1 MIESRLISAE
11 EHVLEKSILTSK
23 TKLSELQYLNKLDLV
38 CSAFQSHLHA
48 LDFPNASDDCIQF
61 ESLIHSVNQKIE
73 PSLFISLQKQGV
85 ELKSVLSNSLHQLIE
100 NCLGVSVDNLLY
112 IIQLPR
118 AIDSKVIKSYLP
130 ATAPYIQSKDV
141 FLAARKISLETDYL
155 SRFANLL
162 LKDVIVP
169 ISKAKSLSMIIEEG
183 FIEVR
188 HDSYDSDSVNPID
201 CLTCIFKII
210 SAYIHSSIC
219 DTTAMDTLS
228 ALIWDPM
235 CKSIIENILE
245 PNLPKELDDIE
256 PFQQQFAAM
265 CASFEADMT
274 LIGLCRG
281 EESGLQNYISSA
293 YNILS
298 EKKVRN
304 HISNAKDIIS
314 SNSYDTIVLRNER
327 HNDIKDN
334 IHLEFPSCTIHES
347 IQRLSSL
354 IEDISV
360 ELYQSNELMIPKLIQ
375 TIRNILDL
383 YRAKIMS
390 NLYSANIGQ
399 LPPQILMIFH
409 NDCMYIGHRCRTWLL
424 DFKIQRESR
433 ANTIID
439 LAVHFQSLANKIFHI
454 AIDQQKRILLD
465 IIEQADGFDV
475 EKQERYEQVKKTF
488 SQINYQMRHLHSVWM
503 EVLPTHMCFIA
514 LGRLVEVI
522 VVQVIEEINKL
533 DDISEEE
540 SKRLNEIL
548 SLDTIGTLFI
558 SNDSFSMMTH
568 YSGPFCQKYK
578 TLIELL
584 NWSFSSIMEHFRIGA
599 LTDFSIDELIHL
611 INALFSDTPLREK
624 NIKELGHDQY

>member
-1 MIESRLISAE
+1 MSVQYINAVRKAVENDDQTLLNQNATDINLYSIDFLDFALKQFNQGLDDLKFELEEQANSSEFDSFKLDADSTYSNTVNLQKTFDALQDKTNQINSLMIESRLISAE

-23 TKLSELQYLNKLDLV
+23 TKLSELQYLNKCVLHSKATYMHWIFQTLV
-38 CSAFQSHLHA
+38 MT
-48 LDFPNASDDCIQF
+48 

-112 IIQLPR
+112 IIQIPR

-141 FLAARKISLETDYL
+141 FLASRKISLETDYL

-274 LIGLCRG
+274 LIGNTWSGINCLGLCRG

-327 HNDIKDN
+327 HNGK
-334 IHLEFPSCTIHES
+334 P
-347 IQRLSSL
+347 
-354 IEDISV
+354 
-360 ELYQSNELMIPKLIQ
+360 
-375 TIRNILDL
+375 
-383 YRAKIMS
+383 
-390 NLYSANIGQ
+390 
-399 LPPQILMIFH
+399 
-409 NDCMYIGHRCRTWLL
+409 
-424 DFKIQRESR
+424 
-433 ANTIID
+433 
-439 LAVHFQSLANKIFHI
+439 
-454 AIDQQKRILLD
+454 
-465 IIEQADGFDV
+465 
-475 EKQERYEQVKKTF
+475 
-488 SQINYQMRHLHSVWM
+488 
-503 EVLPTHMCFIA
+503 
-514 LGRLVEVI
+514 
-522 VVQVIEEINKL
+522 
-533 DDISEEE
+533 
-540 SKRLNEIL
+540 
-548 SLDTIGTLFI
+548 
-558 SNDSFSMMTH
+558 
-568 YSGPFCQKYK
+568 
-578 TLIELL
+578 
-584 NWSFSSIMEHFRIGA
+584 
-599 LTDFSIDELIHL
+599 
-611 INALFSDTPLREK
+611 
-624 NIKELGHDQY
+624 